1 MKAKSEYWVTKK
13 EMRMMERGECGGMTE
28 MDVRATR
35 EGQSVRILQNMT
47 KKVRVWD
54 ESE

>member
-13 EMRMMERGECGGMTE
+13 EMKIMERGECSGMTE
-28 MDVRATR
+28 MDVRATG
-35 EGQSVRILQNMT
+35 EGQSLRILQSMT